1 MKLLLL
7 ILPLLMTQSANANES
22 SCYSIS
28 NVDQKNVCL
37 ALVKKQSSYCYSVQ
51 NTDTKNIC
59 LAQTKMQRRY
69 CYSISSP
76 DVKKQCLALVP

>member
-7 ILPLLMTQSANANES
+7 ILPLLVTQPVQANAS

-37 ALVKKQSSYCYSVQ
+37 ALAKRQSSYCYSVQ

-59 LAQTKMQRRY
+59 LAQTKMQRSY
-69 CYSISSP
+69 CYSISSA

>member
-7 ILPLLMTQSANANES
+7 ILPLLMTQSAWSNES
-22 SCYSIS
+22 SCFAIA
-28 NVDQKNVCL
+28 NVDQKNTCL
-37 ALVKKQSSYCYSVQ
+37 ALAKRQSSYCYFVQ
-51 NTDTKNIC
+51 NADTKNIC
-59 LAQTKMQRRY
+59 LAQTKMQRSH